1 MNAAGIALGMSGLG
15 YTTWRLDWLL
25 GCVLIVLTVI
35 FHVIALG
42 ALRQKAIAI
51 YGDGA
56 KLHHPDV
63 FFALVVGAT
72 ALLATVFHAIEVGV
86 WSAAY
91 CVIGALPNVRS
102 AMLYS
107 LGAMTTYGNSELH
120 LEEKWR
126 LMGALEA
133 LSGWLLF
140 GLTTAFLFWMI
151 QEVSPSRHSGH

>member
-1 MNAAGIALGMSGLG
+1 MTDYS
-15 YTTWRLDWLL
+15 TWRVDWLF
-25 GCVLIVLTVI
+25 GCILIVLTVI
-35 FHVIALG
+35 FHVIAL
-42 ALRQKAIAI
+42 ASLREKAITI
-51 YGDGA
+51 YGNGA
-56 KLHHPDV
+56 KHHPDV

-72 ALLATVFHAIEVGV
+72 ALLATVFHAVEVGV
-86 WSAAY
+86 WAIAY
-91 CVIGALPNVRS
+91 CLIGALTSFRS

-107 LGAMTTYGNSELH
+107 LGAMTTYGNSDLH

-151 QEVSPSRHSGH
+151 QEVSPSRHSRH

>member
-1 MNAAGIALGMSGLG
+1 MTTAVMGLSVSVFG
-15 YTTWRLDWLL
+15 WSVDWLY
-25 GCVLIVLTVI
+25 GSILIVLTVI
-35 FHVIALG
+35 FHVVALG
-42 ALRQKAIAI
+42 AVREKAIMI
-51 YGDGA
+51 YGEGSRY
-56 KLHHPDV
+56 HHPSG

-72 ALLATVFHAIEVGV
+72 ALLATVLHALEVAL

-91 CVIGALPNVRS
+91 CLVGALPNFRS

-107 LGAMTTYGNSELH
+107 LGAMTTYGSSDLY

-151 QEVSPSRHSGH
+151 QEVSPARHSRG

>member
-1 MNAAGIALGMSGLG
+1 MSAAGIAFGVSVVGG
-15 YTTWRLDWLL
+15 TTWRLDWLY

-42 ALRQKAIAI
+42 GLRQKAVTF
-51 YGDGA
+51 YGDSG
-56 KLHHPDV
+56 KRRHPQV
-63 FFALVVGAT
+63 SFGLVVGAT
-72 ALLATVFHAIEVGV
+72 ALMATLFHAFEVGV
-86 WSAAY
+86 WALAFLM
-91 CVIGALPNVRS
+91 VGAMTSLRS

-107 LGAMTTYGNSELH
+107 LGAMTTYGHTDLF
-120 LEEKWR
+120 LEDQWR

-151 QEVSPSRHSGH
+151 QEVSPSHSKG